1 MKNIERTITNNQSET
16 ILFQLKTDDE
26 KELEIFED
34 GLIPWISIKD
44 PQKEMNQLIGK
55 DDVVIK
61 DNTAVLVIDYPLNKP
76 IEIEIKSN
84 ESVGFKRGELI
95 QLVSKEYKR
104 IYREEEKSAKT
115 KTVPLEDRQGLI
127 NRNETDG
134 KYGIWG
140 HDIEDLDLAVITIH
154 KSNDGKTILRLIV
167 ES

>member
-1 MKNIERTITNNQSET
+1 MKNRERTITNDQPEA
-16 ILFQLKTDDE
+16 ILFQLKPDDK

-44 PQKEMNQLIGK
+44 PQKEIDRLIGK

-76 IEIEIKSN
+76 VEIEIKSN
-84 ESVGFKRGELI
+84 ESIGFKRGELI

-104 IYREEEKSAKT
+104 IYKEEEKSAKT
-115 KTVPLEDRQGLI
+115 KTVPLEDRQGLV

-140 HDIEDLDLAVITIH
+140 HDIEDLDLAAITIH